1 MAAAS
6 GNFAADFSQQ
16 PPRPP
21 EDIELK
27 NIIDK
32 LANFVARNG
41 PEFEQMTM
49 NKQRDNPKFQF
60 LFGGEWHAYYK
71 WRVIS
76 EHQGQGGFQPP
87 PGGGGSQIP
96 PLIPQLRPLMSVGNY
111 SQPPPNLP
119 PFPPPLFGAMPG
131 YGPGFIPNVPP
142 PLLPPSA
149 PVSSQN
155 QSPSLMLSTPPQHQ
169 APPPGNQTTPTGPSH
184 SLQLIRQ
191 ELQTELDTYG
201 VTDPLEV
208 EFSTNVKRLMDSCS
222 KDSIASGKS
231 WIFTHARMPDKCAK
245 IAKYILRKTLDSPGV
260 GFSEKLHI
268 IYLIND
274 VIHHW

>member
-1 MAAAS
+1 
-6 GNFAADFSQQ
+6 
-16 PPRPP
+16 
-21 EDIELK
+21 
-27 NIIDK
+27 
-32 LANFVARNG
+32 
-41 PEFEQMTM
+41 
-49 NKQRDNPKFQF
+49 
-60 LFGGEWHAYYK
+60 
-71 WRVIS
+71 
-76 EHQGQGGFQPP
+76 
-87 PGGGGSQIP
+87 
-96 PLIPQLRPLMSVGNY
+96 MSVGNY

-208 EFSTNVKRLMDSCS
+208 EFNTNVKRLMDSCS
-222 KDSIASGKS
+222 KDSIAVSVCCVPVYMYDTLLSFFTFSLVKAGYSPMPGCPTSVLRLQSTFCGSKHMH
-231 WIFTHARMPDKCAK
+231 THAHTHTYLYQLTMYYLPAGLWT
-245 IAKYILRKTLDSPGV
+245 ALELGSPKNCTSFTSLMMSSITG
-260 GFSEKLHI
+260 EL
-268 IYLIND
+268 
-274 VIHHW
+274 